1 MFRHPRPLLGISQS
15 RMREGEAR
23 GRQKSMN
30 GKEEGKARKEWRA
43 LGVGV
48 GWQAREILI
57 GRDLTEAKGE
67 RDHSADVRTAQL
79 REAGNP

>member
-1 MFRHPRPLLGISQS
+1 
-15 RMREGEAR
+15 
-23 GRQKSMN
+23 MN
-30 GKEEGKARKEWRA
+30 GKEEGEAWKEWRA

-48 GWQAREILI
+48 GWQAREILK

-67 RDHSADVRTAQL
+67 RDHSPDVMTAQL